1 MSSQTP
7 LHPLEKKALSILLRH
22 KALDIEDLA
31 RESGEN
37 VDQTRR
43 VVEWL
48 KAKKLVEVDVRART
62 LVTLGREGR
71 EIVTNGLPEARL
83 ARFLAERKTPL
94 PISQLEAELKMEP
107 AAINAAL
114 GRARQ
119 LGWIKIDKG
128 DRGLLVSASVA
139 PPAQPAEELVKK
151 LAAGPIDRGTLS
163 AQELS
168 LMASLS
174 KRPDYFSEKEEK
186 PTQVR
191 LVALPAETNLDA
203 SEEVLLTAALLEK
216 AAAGEVKLSK
226 LDVSSPSPVLQMGK
240 EHPMATF
247 LRLVRETLLGM
258 GFEEVD
264 GPLVQSSFWTF
275 DALFTPQ
282 EHPAREMQDT
292 FYLNSVKSKV
302 GNPALVRRVKRVHE
316 DGWNLGSRGWRYDW
330 SLSEAERSV
339 LRTHTTAVTI
349 RYLSENSKESAKVF
363 SLGKVFR
370 NESAN
375 STHLMEF
382 NQIEGIVVEKDAS
395 VRLLMGYLSAFL
407 NGLGFKKVSF
417 QPSFFPYTEPSLEP
431 QVYSEKLGRWLE
443 LGGSGVFRPEVS
455 RPAGVK
461 NPVMAWGFGLE
472 RLAMLYFDAADM
484 RDFYAN
490 RLSWIREVPQCP

>member
-1 MSSQTP
+1 LSSQTP
-7 LHPLEKKALSILLRH
+7 LHPLEKKALSILLRR
-22 KALDIEDLA
+22 KVMDLEELA
-31 RESGEN
+31 RESNEN
-37 VDQTRR
+37 IDQLRR

-48 KAKKLVEVDVRART
+48 KAKGYVDVEVKART
-62 LVTLGREGR
+62 VIALGKEGNA
-71 EIVTNGLPEARL
+71 IAADGLPEAHL
-83 ARFLAERKTPL
+83 ARLLSTKGAPLTLAHL
-94 PISQLEAELKMEP
+94 NAELKMEP
-107 AAINAAL
+107 STFNAAL

-119 LGWIKIDKG
+119 HGWIKIGKEGEALAASSLASPPMQPSEALLKKLSSGPTDKG
-128 DRGLLVSASVA
+128 TLAPEELRILGDLSTRPAYFTEKDEKAAVVRLLNV
-139 PPAQPAEELVKK
+139 PAGVNLDTAEEV
-151 LAAGPIDRGTLS
+151 
-163 AQELS
+163 
-168 LMASLS
+168 
-174 KRPDYFSEKEEK
+174 
-186 PTQVR
+186 V
-191 LVALPAETNLDA
+191 
-203 SEEVLLTAALLEK
+203 LTAALLDK
-216 AAAGEVKLSK
+216 AAAGSVRLSR
-226 LDVSSPSPVLQMGK
+226 LDVSSSSPILPMGK

-247 LRLVRETLLGM
+247 LRLVRETLLSM

-292 FYLNSVKSKV
+292 FYLQDVKSTV
-302 GNPALVRRVKRVHE
+302 GNAPLVKRVKRVHE
-316 DGWNLGSRGWRYDW
+316 DGWNLGSKGWRYRW

-339 LRTHTTAVTI
+339 LRTHTTAITI
-349 RYLSENSKESAKVF
+349 RYLAENSREEAKVF

-395 VRLLMGYLSAFL
+395 IRLLMGYLSAFL
-407 NGLGFKKVSF
+407 KGLEFKKVTF

-443 LGGSGVFRPEVS
+443 LGGSGVFRPEVTI
-455 RPAGVK
+455 PAGVK

-484 RDFYAN
+484 RDFYSN
-490 RLSWIREVPQCP
+490 RLSWLREVPQCP